1 MFEATKRGVLV
12 IAVGWTLSACAS
24 LPEISRT
31 QAVHDVKIGEGLSPA
46 ELYVDQGDE
55 VRWVNL
61 RKEVVFVQI
70 ADLRKDDLACQRGF
84 DDWRGALI
92 ESIEVEPNETVSL
105 CFKEPGQVRYNV
117 RAETAVGGGNSI
129 FPGLLRIG
137 AVESSMRSNPV
148 Y

>member
-12 IAVGWTLSACAS
+12 VAVGWTLSACAS

-31 QAVHDVKIGEGLSPA
+31 QEVHDVKVEEGVSPA
-46 ELYVDQGDE
+46 ELYVDPGDE

-61 RKEVVFVQI
+61 RKEVIFVQI
-70 ADLRKDDLACQRGF
+70 ADLQKDDLACQRGF
-84 DDWRGALI
+84 GNWRGALI
-92 ESIEVEPNETVSL
+92 ESIEVEPNQTVSL
-105 CFKEPGQVRYNV
+105 CFKKPGQVRYNV
-117 RAETAVGGGNSI
+117 RAETAVGGGDAV

-137 AVESSMRSNPV
+137 ESSMPSSSI